1 MRTQNDF
8 IPIFE
13 PYLTSKEKKY
23 VSNCLNS
30 NWISSQGGY
39 IKEFEE
45 RLAKIH
51 SVKHCVATSSCTTA
65 IHLSLS
71 VLGIKE
77 GDEVICPALSFI
89 APANMILLTKAKL
102 VLVDIDPITLNI
114 DTNKIEKFIT
124 KKTKAIIF
132 VNQFGQ
138 PANINELIKISR
150 KYKLKLI
157 EDNAEAFMGT
167 FNNKKLGSFGDMS
180 VLSFFANKIITTG
193 EGGAVLT
200 NSLSYYNKLLV
211 MRDHGMSREKKYKH
225 ISLGFNYRMTNM
237 QAGIGLGQLDNLGYI
252 IKKRQNIFKRYYKL
266 LKDNTN
272 FNILNVNQSSKNAN
286 WFFTIIL
293 KNKQTRNKLLN
304 FLIKHNIETRPMIS
318 PIYKAK
324 HIKKL
329 DMKNYPITEIIYSKC
344 LHLPS
349 STNLKNYQ
357 IEKISETIKKFFI

>member
-1 MRTQNDF
+1 MKNQNEF
-8 IPIFE
+8 IPVFE
-13 PYLTSKEKKY
+13 PFLTNIEKKY
-23 VSNCLNS
+23 ISKCLDT
-30 NWISSQGGY
+30 NWISSQGRFVKY
-39 IKEFEE
+39 FEKK
-45 RLAKIH
+45 LAKIH
-51 SVKHCVATSSCTTA
+51 GRKFCVATSSCTTA

-71 VLGIKE
+71 ALNIKE

-89 APANMILLTKAKL
+89 SPANMILLTKAKL

-114 DTNKIEKFIT
+114 DTKKIVKSIT
-124 KKTKAIIF
+124 KRTKAIIF

-138 PANINELIKISR
+138 PADINELIKISR

-193 EGGAVLT
+193 EGGAILT
-200 NSLSYYNKLLV
+200 NNLSYYNKLLV

-225 ISLGFNYRMTNM
+225 ISLGFNYRMTNL
-237 QAGIGLGQLDNLGYI
+237 QAGLGLGQLDNLRYI
-252 IKKRQNIFKRYYKL
+252 IKKRQNIFKRYYNI

-272 FNILNVNQSSKNAN
+272 FNILHVNQSSKNAN

-293 KNKQTRNKLLN
+293 KNKVTRNKLLN
-304 FLIKHNIETRPMIS
+304 FLVKHNIETRPMIS

-329 DMKNYPITEIIYSKC
+329 DTKNYPITEKIYSKC

-357 IEKISETIKKFFI
+357 IDKISETIKKFFK